1 MIDVKY
7 IKSLLT
13 QELVEQIISA
23 QGFEVRNHKF
33 KIRDEHTS
41 SVSVSPKCYIKDFG
55 GTFGGDIFTFL
66 RDICGFSFKNAVEC
80 VANFVGYTGQC
91 PSYQNSYHP
100 QAQSQNK
107 PAAILNE
114 VASRLRLGFVQNKQ
128 KVISQLGTLFHPNFF
143 KFFGTDK
150 IEKFVGFCE
159 RKQVF
164 GYMFSDDNGVVK
176 TIAYNQRTEDRKWI
190 REKGSTNSLLIKNIN
205 EEDEVILIAEGISEP
220 LIFELLGLSYIC
232 FQNADEMKKVGKNG
246 DFFQLKSKLRD
257 KRLYIIADN
266 DDIGLEASEKVA
278 SCLKNVAKS
287 IYITQF
293 TNYTKG
299 FDMRDLI
306 LKIAG
311 ETGSKE
317 AFEEKLKIQIL
328 KNSKEITWN

>member
-13 QELVEQIISA
+13 QELVEQIIQI
-23 QGFEVRNHKF
+23 QGFEVKNHFF
-33 KIRDEHTS
+33 KLRKKERTASTS
-41 SVSVSPKCYIKDFG
+41 VAENGYIKDFG
-55 GTFGGDIFTFL
+55 GDFVGDIFSLLQQERHFTFKDAL
-66 RDICGFSFKNAVEC
+66 EY
-80 VANFVGYTGQC
+80 VANFIGYTE
-91 PSYQNSYHP
+91 
-100 QAQSQNK
+100 QAQSYHSSTLKANSSK
-107 PAAILNE
+107 AVNLNE
-114 VASRLRLGFVQNKQ
+114 VASKLRLGFVQNKQ
-128 KVISQLGTLFHPNFF
+128 QAINELNTLFHPNFF
-143 KFFGTDK
+143 EFFGTDK

-159 RKQVF
+159 RRRVF
-164 GYMFSDDNGVVK
+164 AYMFSDDNGVVK
-176 TIAYNQRTEDRKWI
+176 TIAYNQRIEGRKWI
-190 REKGSTNSLLIKNIN
+190 REKGSKNSLFIKNIN
-205 EEDEVILIAEGISEP
+205 EQDEVIFIAEGVSEP

-278 SCLKNVAKS
+278 SCLKNVVKS

-293 TNYTKG
+293 KNYTKG

-311 ETGSKE
+311 ETSSKD
-317 AFEEKLKIQIL
+317 AFEKELISQIIN
-328 KNSKEITWN
+328 NSKEIIWN